1 MIELERITKKYSTAV
16 ALDGVNASIKDHRIV
31 TFVGPNGAGKTTLI
45 KILSTELYPSEG
57 RAFVLGYDVVKEA
70 KDLRTLIAIVP
81 QEADPE
87 PDLTPMEH
95 IKYYLWAR
103 GFSRTQAAS
112 RAKETL
118 EDLDLWDRRNI
129 TANKLSGGFRRRILI
144 GMALA
149 TDAELIF
156 LDEPTVA
163 LDPVARRLTWD
174 LLSSIKDRRFV
185 LTTHYMD
192 EAEALSDEIIF
203 INEGRIVAQGSSK
216 DLLGTL
222 GFDIKVVVDM
232 EAYECMKFFSERV
245 ISHGNQSLI
254 YTTDPKAVGEKL
266 LSMDVPF
273 RIERVTLEDFFF
285 LKVGGKDE
293 QT

>member
-1 MIELERITKKYSTAV
+1 MIELERVTKKYSTV
-16 ALDGVNASIKDHRIV
+16 TALKEVTASIKNHRIV

-57 RAFVLGYDVVKEA
+57 RAFVLGYDVVKDA
-70 KDLRTLIAIVP
+70 KDLRKFIAIVP
-81 QEADPE
+81 QEAAPV

-103 GFSRTQAAS
+103 GFSRSQAAS

-118 EDLDLWDRRNI
+118 EGLNLWDRRNV

-192 EAEALSDEIIF
+192 EAEALSDEVIF
-203 INEGRIVAQGSSK
+203 INEGKIVAQGNSK
-216 DLLGTL
+216 ELLDSL
-222 GFDIKVVVDM
+222 GFDRKVVVDM
-232 EAYECMKFFSERV
+232 KSYECMKFLSESV
-245 ISHGNQSLI
+245 VSHGNQSFI

-266 LSMDVPF
+266 LSMNVPF

-285 LKVGGKDE
+285 LKVGGKNE
-293 QT
+293 